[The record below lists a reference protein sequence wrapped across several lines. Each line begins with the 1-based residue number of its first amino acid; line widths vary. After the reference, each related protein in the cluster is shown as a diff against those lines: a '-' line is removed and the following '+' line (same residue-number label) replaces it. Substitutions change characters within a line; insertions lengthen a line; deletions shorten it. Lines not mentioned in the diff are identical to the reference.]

1 MAVNYSHA
9 AHRHFADCNTLVGGG
24 RAGNASHL
32 AGLAAECALKAV
44 LEGLGVLVLDTSGK
58 PIDKKHICHINKLW
72 DEFQA
77 GMAGSRARTYVSLD
91 GTNPFAAWS
100 IGQRYE
106 EDRTIDLPTAEA
118 HCSGARKVMVLLERA
133 RLEGDVR

>member
-1 MAVNYSHA
+1 MAVNYSQA
-9 AHRHFADCNTLVGGG
+9 AQRHFDDCHTLVAEH

-44 LEGLGVLVLDTSGK
+44 LEGLGFLILDGSGT
-58 PIDKKHICHINKLW
+58 PSDKKHRCHIDKVW

-77 GMAGSRARTYVSLD
+77 SMAGPRARTYVLD
-91 GTNPFAAWS
+91 GTNPFAAWRVAH
-100 IGQRYE
+100 RYE
-106 EDRTIDLPTAEA
+106 EDRTVDLPTAER
-118 HCSGARKVMVLLERA
+118 HCSDARTAMLLLERA